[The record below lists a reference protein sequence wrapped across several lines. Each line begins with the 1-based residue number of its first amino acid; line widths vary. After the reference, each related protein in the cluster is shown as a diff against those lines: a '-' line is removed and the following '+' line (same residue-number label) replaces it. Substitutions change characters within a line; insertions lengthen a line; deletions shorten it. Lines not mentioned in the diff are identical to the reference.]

1 MGKLNRLVKG
11 ELLRLVRYKILPVS
25 LATAVLWIGLFLF
38 MSAEEAWK
46 IAPLVIFVDVAGMS
60 ILLLGASHHLEKQDG
75 TVRTMM
81 VLPVPLGQI
90 LTAKALASMVLALES
105 AVVTSAA
112 LFFHPRCH
120 FQLCSTA
127 LFRCHRRGRPCG
139 HRVCALASEPGFHV
153 PHRHLY
159 SLHSALYPAFA
170 AVQRRCDPG
179 EVRMAAPAL
188 AIPCCQP
195 PDQFRRSWQVPGRH
209 GCGSLRLPC
218 ASGWSAVQVR
228 CVSAVQ
234 RPCGKGVTCC
244 EQVSGPV
251 QV

>member
-75 TVRTMM
+75 TIRTMM

-112 LFFHPRCH
+112 LFFIHGVTFNYAALLFFVAIAGAAHAAIGFVLALRSRD
-120 FQLCSTA
+120 FTSLIGIFTA
-127 LFRCHRRGRPCG
+127 YIL
-139 HRVCALASEPGFHV
+139 
-153 PHRHLY
+153 LY
-159 SLHSALYPAFA
+159 TPAFA